1 MSATPPDKDG
11 IGMLWWAAHHPPA
24 DPKISFDNK
33 TVLITGANV
42 GLGYES
48 ALKFASLGASSMI
61 FGVRSLQRG
70 GDAKAT
76 ICERTG
82 YNPANIKLYQLDM
95 STFASV
101 ESFARTVSE
110 EVPQIDI
117 VVLNAGMAAAGYNVS
132 PEGYEMSLQ
141 VNVLST
147 ALLAICLLPRLRE
160 TAGNTGSA
168 THLELV
174 GSAAHHDVKL
184 EALGLSKNDSVL
196 AKVSRKDFFN
206 VQVQYGVTK
215 LLLMYVMQGLAAS
228 SLKPGT
234 SMPEVIV
241 TTVCPG
247 LCRSNLGRDFP
258 FLLKIPVGLFQHIF
272 ARSSEEGSRTMVS
285 GTTLGPEAHGEF
297 WSHDVLFK

>member
-1 MSATPPDKDG
+1 MSAAPPDKDG
-11 IGMLWWAAHHPPA
+11 IGMLWWAARHPPA
-24 DPKISFDNK
+24 HPQTSFDNK

-48 ALKFASLGASSMI
+48 ALKFASLGASSMVL
-61 FGVRSLQRG
+61 GVRSLQRG

-82 YNPANIKLYQLDM
+82 YDPAKVKLYPLDM
-95 STFASV
+95 SSFASV
-101 ESFARTVSE
+101 ESFARTVSK
-110 EVPQIDI
+110 EVPRIDV

-132 PEGYEMSLQ
+132 SEGYEMSLQ

-147 ALLAICLLPRLRE
+147 ALLAICLLPQLRE
-160 TAGNTGSA
+160 TAGNTGRA

-174 GSAAHHDVKL
+174 GSVAHHEVKL
-184 EALGLSKNDSVL
+184 ETLGLGGNDSVL
-196 AKVSRKDFFN
+196 AKVSSKGFFN
-206 VQVQYGVTK
+206 AQVQYGVTK

-228 SLKPGT
+228 ALKPGT
-234 SMPEVIV
+234 SMSEVIV

-258 FLLKIPVGLFQHIF
+258 TLLKIPVGLFQQIF
-272 ARSSEEGSRTMVS
+272 ARSSEEGSRTVVS